1 MDGGSAFIEILVF
14 GMVAAFLI
22 LRLRSVLGRRMGH
35 ERDPQRENRQAEA
48 AKNTPHQDDKVV
60 QLPGI
65 TGGNDPKSRGIA
77 TIQQADR
84 SFDPDGFC
92 VGARTAFELI
102 LSAYGS
108 GDRDTL
114 RRLTNDSVFQLLDGA
129 MTEREQREETLEST
143 LVRIHATEIIGAE
156 MQGSNAM
163 VTLKIQS
170 EQINVTRDSE
180 GHAIAGQHG
189 VVDSITD
196 IWTFIRDTGSPDPN
210 WFLSEI
216 QEPDDTITDEA

>member
-35 ERDPQRENRQAEA
+35 ERDRRPEDRP
-48 AKNTPHQDDKVV
+48 AKSGSNPRQDDKVV

-65 TGGNDPKSRGIA
+65 ARGDDPKSQGIA
-77 TIQQADR
+77 AIQRVDPN
-84 SFDPDGFC
+84 FDPEGFC

-114 RRLTNDSVFQLLDGA
+114 RQLTDDSVYQLLDSA
-129 MTEREQREETLEST
+129 MAGREKREETLEST
-143 LVRIHATEIIGAE
+143 LVRIRSSDIVDAEIR
-156 MQGSNAM
+156 GSDALI
-163 VTLKIQS
+163 TLKIVS

-180 GHAIAGQHG
+180 GHAIAGKTG
-189 VVDSITD
+189 AIDTVTD
-196 IWTFIRDTGSPDPN
+196 VWTFKRDTQSNDPN
-210 WFLSEI
+210 WRLSEI
-216 QEPDDTITDEA
+216 QEPEDVPEKG